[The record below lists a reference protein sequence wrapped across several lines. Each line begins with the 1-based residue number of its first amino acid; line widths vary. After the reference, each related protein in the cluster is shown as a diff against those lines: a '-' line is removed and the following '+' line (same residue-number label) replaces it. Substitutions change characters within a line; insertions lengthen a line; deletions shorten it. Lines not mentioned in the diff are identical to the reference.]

1 MLAAL
6 QGNAKSQEK
15 MSAAY
20 GLGRGVLKD
29 YVQSYKWL
37 ALAVSR
43 MSGEEFESKS
53 KVLNALADWLPDSQ
67 LDTARQLAK
76 DWQPL
81 TFEEAKEVFI
91 ALPPLDAN
99 CRDAW
104 SEIGALALRERD
116 ADLKC
121 LPNTSGGRK

>member
-1 MLAAL
+1 M
-6 QGNAKSQEK
+6 KSQEK
-15 MSAAY
+15 ISAAY
-20 GLGRGVLKD
+20 FLGRGVLQD
-29 YVQSYKWL
+29 YVQAYKWT

-43 MSGEEFESKS
+43 MSGEEFERKS
-53 KVLNALADWLPDSQ
+53 KVLNAFGDRLPDSQ
-67 LDTARQLAK
+67 LDAARQLAK
-76 DWQPL
+76 DWKPS

-104 SEIGALALRERD
+104 SEIVALALRVGD

-121 LPNTSGGRK
+121 PPNNSGGRK